1 MLNPFL
7 PQVNDYFRNEVC
19 IMPDGE
25 ILDELLNNKGF
36 IIYYLNKLQG
46 QLTTAYGLLS
56 MASDFIQSIEYDTTM
71 DSIQAVSI
79 LSMIQDYLTEIGG
92 SSNDEQGHN
101 SSD

>member
-1 MLNPFL
+1 
-7 PQVNDYFRNEVC
+7 
-19 IMPDGE
+19 MPDNIPE
-25 ILDELLNNKGF
+25 DKSLENLLNNKGF
-36 IIYYLNKLQG
+36 VVYYINKLQS
-46 QLTTAYGLLS
+46 QVTTAYGLLS